1 MTLIGYIRSA
11 LAVFLIAGCSSS
23 TSAQELKKVTVAYIG
38 ITAPMW
44 PALVAREK
52 GFFKQE
58 GLDVEW
64 VAAGQSAKVI
74 QLVMA
79 GGANIGNAN
88 APDSTRPIDNGADMA
103 IFMNALAQGIHS
115 LVGSKSSTSVKE
127 LKGKRVVV
135 GGQKDITNLWWYA
148 MAKHYGLDPSNDV
161 ELLFSGS
168 TGNRMAALA
177 SQGVDAAII
186 GPPASFQAFRQGF
199 ADLGPAASF
208 LGEFPMNVYTVN
220 KSWAAKNKKET
231 VAFVRAM
238 NRGTKYLLDSKN
250 KVEVSEI
257 LAKASGSSL
266 EDSLSTYDLA
276 LKVGAFAPDG
286 SISSKA
292 LKRLLEKL
300 TEDGD
305 LKSPVKPATAFY
317 DSQYVDAARGAQ
329 K

>member
-1 MTLIGYIRSA
+1 M
-11 LAVFLIAGCSSS
+11 
-23 TSAQELKKVTVAYIG
+23 SAQDSKKITVAYIG

-44 PALVAREK
+44 PALVARDK
-52 GFFKQE
+52 GFFKDE

-64 VAAGQSAKVI
+64 VATGQSAKVT

-88 APDSTRPIDNGADMA
+88 APDSARPIDNGADMA

-115 LVGSKSSTSVKE
+115 LVGSKATTSVKD

-148 MAKHYGLDPSNDV
+148 LAKHYGLDPSKDV

-199 ADLGPAASF
+199 SDLGPAARF
-208 LGEFPMNVYTVN
+208 LGEFPMNVYIVN
-220 KSWAAKNKKET
+220 KSWAAKNKNAMI
-231 VAFVRAM
+231 AFVRAM
-238 NRGTKYLLDSKN
+238 NRGTKYLLNPEN
-250 KVEVSEI
+250 KVEVSKI

-286 SISSKA
+286 SISSEG
-292 LKRLLEKL
+292 LKRLLDKL
-300 TEDGD
+300 AEDGD
-305 LKSPVKPATAFY
+305 LKAPLKPASVFY
-317 DSQYVDAARGAQ
+317 DRQYIDAAQGAQ